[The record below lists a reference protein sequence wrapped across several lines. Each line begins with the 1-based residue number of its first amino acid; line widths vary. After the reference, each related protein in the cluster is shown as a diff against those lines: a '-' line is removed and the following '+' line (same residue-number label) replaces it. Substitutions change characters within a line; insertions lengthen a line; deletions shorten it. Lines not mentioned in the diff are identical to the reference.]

1 MFFVWS
7 PRPAPVICVGCIPLP
22 TEWFSAETPVGFS
35 TSSVLRLACFCPCPS
50 SHLPCPLSLPPTCFR
65 VGRDEQVIRPGLEAP
80 DLIPGVTGG
89 RGLQDAFHVVHS
101 QATHTVKF
109 QSLHVVQG
117 QCQGSE
123 ISAPE
128 SVTLRQ
134 LRAECWAAYRQ
145 GRAETSGPAWSCAS
159 TGSWLAREWQ
169 LWLRTLH
176 TALLTSYSHLWE
188 GQ

>member
-1 MFFVWS
+1 MWFPP
-7 PRPAPVICVGCIPLP
+7 PRPRDLCWPIPLP
-22 TEWFSAETPVGFS
+22 TQWFSAQTPVGFS

-65 VGRDEQVIRPGLEAP
+65 VGRDEQVVRPGLEAP
-80 DLIPGVTGG
+80 DLIPGVTSG
-89 RGLQDAFHVVHS
+89 RGLQDAFHIVHS
-101 QATHTVKF
+101 NAIHTLRF
-109 QSLHVVQG
+109 QSLHLVQG

-123 ISAPE
+123 ILARE

-134 LRAECWAAYRQ
+134 LKAACLAAYRQ
-145 GRAETSGPAWSCAS
+145 GRAETSGSAWSCPSRAA
-159 TGSWLAREWQ
+159 GLAREQQ

-176 TALLTSYSHLWE
+176 TALPTSCSRLRQ

>member
-7 PRPAPVICVGCIPLP
+7 PRPAPVICVGRIPLA
-22 TEWFSAETPVGFS
+22 TQWFSAQIPVGFS

-65 VGRDEQVIRPGLEAP
+65 VGRDEQVVRPGLEAP

-89 RGLQDAFHVVHS
+89 RGLQDAFHIVHS
-101 QATHTVKF
+101 QATHTLKF
-109 QSLHVVQG
+109 QSLHLVQG
-117 QCQGSE
+117 QCQESE

-128 SVTLRQ
+128 SITLRQ
-134 LRAECWAAYRQ
+134 LRAACSAAYRQ
-145 GRAETSGPAWSCAS
+145 GRAETSGPAWSCPS

-176 TALLTSYSHLWE
+176 TALLTSCSCLRE

>member
-7 PRPAPVICVGCIPLP
+7 PRPAPGICVGRIPLA
-22 TEWFSAETPVGFS
+22 TQWFSAQIPVGFS

-65 VGRDEQVIRPGLEAP
+65 VGRDEQVVRPGLEAP

-89 RGLQDAFHVVHS
+89 RGLQDAFHIVHS
-101 QATHTVKF
+101 QATHTLKF
-109 QSLHVVQG
+109 QSLHLVQG
-117 QCQGSE
+117 QCQESE

-128 SVTLRQ
+128 SITLRQ
-134 LRAECWAAYRQ
+134 LRAACSAAYRQ
-145 GRAETSGPAWSCAS
+145 GRAETSGPAWSCPS

-176 TALLTSYSHLWE
+176 TALLTSCSCLRE